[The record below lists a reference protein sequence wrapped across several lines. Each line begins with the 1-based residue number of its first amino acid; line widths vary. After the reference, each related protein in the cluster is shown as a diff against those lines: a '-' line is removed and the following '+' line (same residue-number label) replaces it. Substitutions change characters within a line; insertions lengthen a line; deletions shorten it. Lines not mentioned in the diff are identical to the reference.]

1 MKKKTV
7 YSQWILKAFRIIG
20 IAAIFILLLSNIEK
34 FFTLR
39 TLKNQNTFMRSDF
52 ILNCFVIILCFIFVL
67 FPAKLGI
74 CSFISFYYAFTCLVF
89 ATDNNMGIFMYWFAV
104 ITLYVHGAFNRRKQ
118 LKNAVCLSVYIILI
132 LSELRF
138 GLDVFLPCFIQKIGY
153 TFMLFLILFFV
164 KAYLTDKISA
174 ESAEKKLDIK
184 EFPNLTKRD
193 AQWLARILGGEK
205 YQAVA
210 VDYKMSIGSVKNRF
224 KFIFAELEV
233 GDRCGFVNSY
243 SGYEISFGDEF
254 SSIINGAV

>member
-1 MKKKTV
+1 M
-7 YSQWILKAFRIIG
+7 
-20 IAAIFILLLSNIEK
+20 
-34 FFTLR
+34 
-39 TLKNQNTFMRSDF
+39 
-52 ILNCFVIILCFIFVL
+52 
-67 FPAKLGI
+67 
-74 CSFISFYYAFTCLVF
+74 
-89 ATDNNMGIFMYWFAV
+89 
-104 ITLYVHGAFNRRKQ
+104 ITLYVRGAFNRRKQ
-118 LKNAVCLSVYIILI
+118 LKNAVCLSVYVLLI

-138 GLDVFLPCFIQKIGY
+138 EHDVFLREFINKIGY
-153 TFMLFLILFFV
+153 TFILFLILFFV

-193 AQWLARILGGEK
+193 AQWLAKILGGEK

>member
-7 YSQWILKAFRIIG
+7 YSQWILRAFRIIG
-20 IAAIFILLLSNIEK
+20 IIAITILIISSTQMLFAMKIHRTNEYLMSFIS
-34 FFTLR
+34 
-39 TLKNQNTFMRSDF
+39 
-52 ILNCFVIILCFIFVL
+52 NCFIIILCFIFVL
-67 FPAKLGI
+67 YPAKLGI

-89 ATDNNMGIFMYWFAV
+89 APDNNMGIFMYWFAV
-104 ITLYVHGAFNRRKQ
+104 ITLYVRGAFNSKKR
-118 LKNAVCLSVYIILI
+118 LKNAVCLSVYVLLI
-132 LSELRF
+132 LSEMRF
-138 GLDVFLPCFIQKIGY
+138 EHDVFLREFINKIGY